1 MEQAQKKEE
10 QPLKE
15 GSSKKKVNIFRRGFV
30 WRPVPTIVSTTLC
43 FLISGIIFV
52 VIGIIIL
59 YYSSKIKEFEIR
71 YDNLPDC
78 DQALDDPVNKTCA
91 IQINI
96 TEYFKEPVM
105 VYYQLENFFQNHRRY
120 IKSKSLKQLKGE
132 TLTVKDIK
140 DDCDPIIRNSD
151 LWQKKSI
158 DGIDLN
164 PDDPAHPCGLI
175 ARSLFNDSY
184 KLQTEE
190 GVDIQIYSDGIAWKS
205 DKKRYKNAKNA
216 NITQWTNIEDERFM
230 VWMRPAGLSDF
241 RKLWGKIRVDLEPGI
256 YSLNITN
263 NYQVRSF
270 NGKKSFVLSTV
281 TGLGGKNNFLGVTYI
296 VVGGI
301 SIIMAILF
309 WIGYKKFNSDKKIKI
324 N

>member
-1 MEQAQKKEE
+1 MEQAQRRED

-15 GSSKKKVNIFRRGFV
+15 GNSKKKVNIFRRGFV
-30 WRPVPTIVSTTLC
+30 WRPVPTILSTTLC
-43 FLISGIIFV
+43 FLISGVIFV
-52 VIGIIIL
+52 IIGIIIL
-59 YYSSKIKEFEIR
+59 YYSAKIKEFEIR

-78 DQALDDPVNKTCA
+78 DQALNNPLNKTCS
-91 IQINI
+91 IPINI
-96 TEYFKEPVM
+96 TEKFTEPVM

-120 IKSKSLKQLKGE
+120 IKSKSVKQLKGE

-151 LWQKKSI
+151 LWQKFSI
-158 DGIDLN
+158 DNFPLD
-164 PDDPAHPCGLI
+164 PDEPAHPCGLI

-184 KLQTEE
+184 KLETEE
-190 GVDIQIYSDGIAWKS
+190 GDDIQIYSDGIAWES
-205 DKKRYKNAKNA
+205 DKKRYKNAVNA
-216 NITQWTNIEDERFM
+216 NRTQWTNIEDERFM

-256 YSLNITN
+256 YTLSITN

-281 TGLGGKNNFLGVTYI
+281 TGLGGKNKFLGVTYV

-301 SIIMAILF
+301 SIVMGVLF